1 MVFNLKKCRV
11 MMANLHKLPTVKRW
25 YEMTFPTDKEMAQ
38 EIRPNG
44 SFLGC
49 LRCLDDYGDI
59 YLYLMGNKGDSIVR
73 ERVFAKLADIMGED
87 YGYIY
92 DQWMKCHT
100 HTPIFGVDG
109 NFTGYFSESE
119 TGRRIS
125 LEEIEKRYNAY
136 K

>member
-1 MVFNLKKCRV
+1 MTNLY
-11 MMANLHKLPTVKRW
+11 KLPTVKRW
-25 YEMTFPTDKEMAQ
+25 YEMTFPADTEIVQD
-38 EIRPNG
+38 IRPNAT
-44 SFLGC
+44 FLGC

-59 YLYLMGNKGDSIVR
+59 YLYLMGNKVDSIVR
-73 ERVFAKLADIMGED
+73 ERIFAKLADIMGED
-87 YGYIY
+87 YDYIY

-100 HTPIFGVDG
+100 HTPIFDENC

-125 LEEIEKRYNAY
+125 LEEIEERYNAY

>member
-1 MVFNLKKCRV
+1 
-11 MMANLHKLPTVKRW
+11 MMANLHKMPTVKRW
-25 YEMTFPTDKEMAQ
+25 YEMTFPTDAEMAQ
-38 EIRPNG
+38 DIRPNAT
-44 SFLGC
+44 FLGC

-59 YLYLMGNKGDSIVR
+59 YLYLMGCCNGDSIVR

-87 YGYIY
+87 YDYIY
-92 DQWMKCHT
+92 DQWVKCHT
-100 HTPIFGVDG
+100 HTPIFDEDC

-136 K
+136 N

>member
-1 MVFNLKKCRV
+1 
-11 MMANLHKLPTVKRW
+11 
-25 YEMTFPTDKEMAQ
+25 MTFPTDKAGSQ
-38 EIRPNG
+38 DIRP
-44 SFLGC
+44 SATFLGC
-49 LRCLDDYGDI
+49 LRCLDDFGDI

-73 ERVFAKLADIMGED
+73 ERVFAKLADILGVD

-100 HTPIFGVDG
+100 HSPIFGIDG

-119 TGRRIS
+119 TGKRIS

>member
-1 MVFNLKKCRV
+1 MT
-11 MMANLHKLPTVKRW
+11 NLHKLPTVKRW
-25 YEMTFPTDKEMAQ
+25 YEMTFPADTKIAQ
-38 EIRPNG
+38 DIRPNAT
-44 SFLGC
+44 FLGC

-100 HTPIFGVDG
+100 HIPRYLVLMAILRAILA
-109 NFTGYFSESE
+109 S
-119 TGRRIS
+119 RRRVS
-125 LEEIEKRYNAY
+125 VFHWRK
-136 K
+136 

>member
-1 MVFNLKKCRV
+1 MVRTN
-11 MMANLHKLPTVKRW
+11 
-25 YEMTFPTDKEMAQ
+25 FPEDTEIAQ
-38 EIRPNG
+38 DIRPNAT
-44 SFLGC
+44 FWGC

-59 YLYLMGNKGDSIVR
+59 YLYLMGNNGDSIVR

-100 HTPIFGVDG
+100 HTPIFDENC

-119 TGRRIS
+119 TGKRIFHWRR
-125 LEEIEKRYNAY
+125 
-136 K
+136 